1 MRIRIYKQPA
11 DKIAKENG
19 FEDFTAL
26 MNFINGTDLKKYNNR
41 CMTFKDMAKFI
52 TFCHLK
58 DADLIK
64 LKVEIKDYGIKKL
77 SE

>member
-1 MRIRIYKQPA
+1 MRIKIFKCTA

-26 MNFINGTDLKKYNNR
+26 MNFINGTNKKKYNNLN
-41 CMTFKDMAKFI
+41 MTFMDMAKFI
-52 TFCHLK
+52 TYCHLK

-64 LKVEIKDYGIKKL
+64 LRVEIKDYGIKKV

>member
-1 MRIRIYKQPA
+1 
-11 DKIAKENG
+11 
-19 FEDFTAL
+19 
-26 MNFINGTDLKKYNNR
+26 MNFINGTNKKKYDNLY
-41 CMTFKDMAKFI
+41 MTFMDMAKFI

-64 LKVEIKDYGIKKL
+64 LRVEIKDYGIKKV

>member
-1 MRIRIYKQPA
+1 MRIKILKRYA
-11 DKIAKENG
+11 DEIAKENG

-26 MNFINGTDLKKYNNR
+26 MNFINGTNKKKYDNLY
-41 CMTFKDMAKFI
+41 MTFMDMAKFI

-64 LKVEIKDYGIKKL
+64 LRLEIKDYGIKKV

>member
-1 MRIRIYKQPA
+1 MRIKILKRYA
-11 DKIAKENG
+11 DEIAKDNG

-26 MNFINGTDLKKYNNR
+26 MNFINGTNKKKYDNLY
-41 CMTFKDMAKFI
+41 MSFMDMAKFI

-64 LKVEIKDYGIKKL
+64 LRVEIKDYGIKKV

>member
-1 MRIRIYKQPA
+1 MRIKILKRYA
-11 DKIAKENG
+11 DEIAKENG
-19 FEDFTAL
+19 FEDFTTL
-26 MNFINGTDLKKYNNR
+26 MNFINETNKKKNDNLY
-41 CMTFKDMAKFI
+41 MSFMDMAKFI

-64 LKVEIKDYGIKKL
+64 LRVEIKDYGIKKV

>member
-1 MRIRIYKQPA
+1 MRIKILKHYA

-26 MNFINGTDLKKYNNR
+26 MNFINGTNKEKYNNLN
-41 CMTFKDMAKFI
+41 MTFIDMAKFI

-64 LKVEIKDYGIKKL
+64 LRVEIKDYGIKKV

>member
-1 MRIRIYKQPA
+1 
-11 DKIAKENG
+11 
-19 FEDFTAL
+19 
-26 MNFINGTDLKKYNNR
+26 
-41 CMTFKDMAKFI
+41 MTFMDMAKFI

-64 LKVEIKDYGIKKL
+64 LRVEIKDYGIKKV